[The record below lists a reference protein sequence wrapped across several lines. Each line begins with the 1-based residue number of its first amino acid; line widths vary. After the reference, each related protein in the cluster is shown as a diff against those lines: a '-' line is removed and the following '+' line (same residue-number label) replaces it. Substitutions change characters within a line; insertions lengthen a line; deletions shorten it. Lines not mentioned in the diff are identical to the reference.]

1 MSEEIRKKIED
12 HARKELY
19 AETNNGRNWMPTRKE
34 LQILT
39 RIEAAE
45 FGYQLAQEEFKP
57 SQDELRKE
65 VEELKASLVDE
76 RANGRIE
83 WERLQLSEITRLRE
97 LLERAKKE
105 LMMCATSKTQQLLAD
120 IEKLNL
126 KP

>member
-57 SQDELRKE
+57 SQDELW
-65 VEELKASLVDE
+65 EELEDNCMGYDEGSGGFLVINE
-76 RANGRIE
+76 AKKRYR
-83 WERLQLSEITRLRE
+83 ITR
-97 LLERAKKE
+97 
-105 LMMCATSKTQQLLAD
+105 
-120 IEKLNL
+120 I
-126 KP
+126 